1 MTPGGPSSVP
11 GPPSPRPPAKK
22 WLVAVSIG
30 LGAIMGSIDVSIVNV
45 ALPQIRGAVGAT
57 IQEITWIST
66 GYAIALVVVMP
77 LTGFLGR
84 LFGQKRLYL
93 AFLLLFVAG
102 SALCGL
108 ARSLETLVAFR
119 LVQGIGGGALQP
131 TQQAILRQTFPPK
144 EQGMA
149 MALFGMVAML
159 GPAIGPTL
167 GGYIVDNWHWS
178 WIFFI
183 NLPIGLAAAAM
194 VGSFVHEDAEIV
206 AANHALAHA
215 QRKWVDWI
223 GIGLMAAGLAAL
235 QYFLEEGQ
243 RDDWFESRVITLAF
257 LIAVVCLAAFV
268 VRELTARVPAVDLRL
283 FADAAFT
290 SGTLI
295 GALMGALL
303 LGTMFLLPIFMQELL
318 GFTAVQSGLAL
329 VPRTIAMLLVMPIV
343 GRLYNHISP
352 RLVVGV
358 GVCLVV
364 LASYQMSAL
373 TLQSGARDILV
384 PNLLQGGGF
393 ACLFVPLTTVALSG
407 IPRHRL
413 QDASGLNS
421 LLRQLGGAIG
431 LSVFATLLD
440 HHAVEARAS
449 ISTHLNVG
457 SPLLLWRLDMLRA
470 GLATRGVG
478 PASASAAAFT
488 ALYRGM
494 ARQALVIAF
503 EHVLLVSGLVFL
515 LALPLLA
522 FLKSKHAFHRE
533 VAPPPTTEGPTEP
546 NGFPDDEV
554 PAFE

>member
-1 MTPGGPSSVP
+1 VIPPAPLGA
-11 GPPSPRPPAKK
+11 PSPPRLPTKK

-30 LGAIMGSIDVSIVNV
+30 LGAIMGSIDMSIVNV

-102 SALCGL
+102 SALCGM

-131 TQQAILRQTFPPK
+131 TQQAILRQTFPPR

-178 WIFFI
+178 WIFYI

-194 VGSFVHEDAEIV
+194 VVSFVREDPEIV

-215 QRKWVDWI
+215 QRRWVDWT

-243 RDDWFESRVITLAF
+243 RDDWFESRVITAAF
-257 LIAVVCLAAFV
+257 LVALVCLAAFV

-283 FADAAFT
+283 FGDAAFT

-303 LGTMFLLPIFMQELL
+303 LATMFLLPIFMQELL

-329 VPRTIAMLLVMPIV
+329 VPRSIAMLVVMPIV
-343 GRLYNHISP
+343 GRLYNHVSP

-358 GVCLVV
+358 GVCLIV
-364 LASYQMSAL
+364 LASYQMSGL
-373 TLQSGARDILV
+373 TLQSGAGDILA
-384 PNLLQGGGF
+384 PNLLQGTGF

-431 LSVFATLLD
+431 LSAFATLLD
-440 HHAVEARAS
+440 HYAVEARAS

-457 SPLLLWRLDMLRA
+457 NPLLLRRLEMLQA
-470 GLATRGVG
+470 GLAMRGLG
-478 PASASAAAFT
+478 PVTAPSAAFT
-488 ALYRGM
+488 GLYRAM
-494 ARQALVIAF
+494 ARQAMVIAF
-503 EHVLLVSGLVFL
+503 ERVLLVSGLVFL

-522 FLKSKHAFHRE
+522 FLRSRHAFHRG
-533 VAPPPTTEGPTEP
+533 AGPSRP
-546 NGFPDDEV
+546 ADDQLDSSDLPDNEV
-554 PAFE
+554 PTFE

>member
-1 MTPGGPSSVP
+1 MRSAGAPGARG
-11 GPPSPRPPAKK
+11 SPHSRPPTRK
-22 WLVAVSIG
+22 WLVALSIG
-30 LGAIMGSIDVSIVNV
+30 LGAIMGSIDMSIVNV

-57 IQEITWIST
+57 IQEITWVST
-66 GYAIALVVVMP
+66 GYAVALVVVMP

-102 SALCGL
+102 SALCGM

-119 LVQGIGGGALQP
+119 LIQGIGGGALQP
-131 TQQAILRQTFPPK
+131 TQQAILRQTFPPR

-178 WIFFI
+178 WIFYI

-194 VGSFVHEDAEIV
+194 VASFVHEDPEIV

-215 QRKWVDWI
+215 QRRWVDWS
-223 GIGLMAAGLAAL
+223 GMGLLAAGLAAL

-243 RDDWFESRVITLAF
+243 RDDWFESRVITATF
-257 LIAVVCLAAFV
+257 LIALVCLAAFV

-283 FADAAFT
+283 FTDAAFT

-318 GFTAVQSGLAL
+318 GFSAVQSGLAL
-329 VPRTIAMLLVMPIV
+329 VPRTIAMLVVMPFV
-343 GRLYNHISP
+343 GRIYNHVSP

-364 LASYQMSAL
+364 LASYQMSGL
-373 TLQSGARDILV
+373 TLQSGARDILA

-440 HHAVEARAS
+440 HDAVGVRAS

-457 SPLLLWRLDMLRA
+457 NPLLLRRLEMLQA
-470 GLATRGVG
+470 GLASRGVS
-478 PASASAAAFT
+478 PATASSAAFA
-488 ALYRGM
+488 ALYRGV

-503 EHVLLVSGLVFL
+503 ERVLMVSGLVFL

-522 FLKSKHAFHRE
+522 FLRSKHAFHRE
-533 VAPPPTTEGPTEP
+533 TAPPRTSDESGDL
-546 NGFPDDEV
+546 PDVEV